1 MKRLIILALAC
12 VWLLTGCSG
21 WASGEYVS
29 VEPHPT
35 QAQIN
40 QETPESVKD
49 FSALCAALKNMIHN
63 NSLSGK
69 ISVEKYDRAA
79 LEKDIP
85 RAIDHIMST
94 DAIAAYAVE
103 SISYELGNMGS
114 RRAVRISIAY
124 HPNRSDTRRMPS
136 FGDME
141 QANELI
147 YQALDNCDAGTVF
160 QVESYW
166 DTDFALLVESYAEE
180 YPQRVMEQPK
190 VIAHIYPEAGEHR
203 VVELVFTYQTNRESL
218 RQMQEYVKPVFQAS
232 KLNVVGEET
241 QSSRF
246 SRMYNFLAE
255 RNTIQLDA
263 SITPAYSLLRYG
275 VGDSKSF
282 ALVFAAMCRNADL
295 ECRVV
300 SGTKDGQPH
309 FWNMICQDGA
319 YYHVDILRNNPSQ
332 ELVRYTDSEMVGYVW
347 DFDDYPA
354 CAHPKTNN
362 LQEEQK

>member
-1 MKRLIILALAC
+1 M
-12 VWLLTGCSG
+12 
-21 WASGEYVS
+21 
-29 VEPHPT
+29 
-35 QAQIN
+35 
-40 QETPESVKD
+40 
-49 FSALCAALKNMIHN
+49 CAALKNMIHS

-69 ISVEKYDRAA
+69 ISVGKYDSKA
-79 LEKDIP
+79 LEKDLP
-85 RAIDHIMST
+85 RAIDHIMRT
-94 DAIAAYAVE
+94 DAIAAYAVD

-114 RRAVRISIAY
+114 RRAVRVSIAY

-136 FGDME
+136 FQDMD

-147 YQALDNCDAGTVF
+147 YQALDNCDAGIVF
-160 QVESYW
+160 QVESYG
-166 DTDFALLVESYAEE
+166 DTDFALLVQTYAEE

-190 VIAHIYPEAGEHR
+190 VIAHIYPQAGEHR

-218 RQMQEYVKPVFQAS
+218 RQMKEYVAPVFKAS
-232 KLNVVGEET
+232 RLNVVGEET

-246 SRMYNFLAE
+246 SRMYSFLAE
-255 RNTIQLDA
+255 RNAIQLDT

-282 ALVFAAMCRNADL
+282 ALVFAAMCRNANL
-295 ECRVV
+295 ECLVV
-300 SGTKDGQPH
+300 SGTKDGQSH
-309 FWNMICQDGA
+309 FWNMICQDGV

-332 ELVRYTDSEMVGYVW
+332 ELVRYTDSEMTGYVW

-354 CAHPKTNN
+354 CDQPQPNN

>member
-1 MKRLIILALAC
+1 M
-12 VWLLTGCSG
+12 
-21 WASGEYVS
+21 S

-35 QAQIN
+35 QAKSD

-49 FSALCAALKNMIHN
+49 YNGLCRALRNMIY
-63 NSLSGK
+63 SKDTSGK
-69 ISVEKYDRAA
+69 VYVANYDSKKLEQDLTRAF
-79 LEKDIP
+79 
-85 RAIDHIMST
+85 DHVLST
-94 DAIAAYAVE
+94 DAIAAYAVDTL
-103 SISYELGNMGS
+103 SYELGGIGG
-114 RRAVRISIAY
+114 RKAVRISIAY
-124 HPNRSDTRRMPS
+124 HPNRSDIRSMPS
-136 FGDME
+136 FQDMD

-147 YQALDNCDAGTVF
+147 FQALDDCDPGVAF
-160 QVESYW
+160 QVEYYG
-166 DTDFALLVESYAEE
+166 DTDFALLVQSYAEE
-180 YPQRVMEQPK
+180 FPQRVMEQPR
-190 VIAHIYPEAGEHR
+190 VTANLYPASGEHR

-232 KLNVVGEET
+232 RLNVVGEET

-246 SRMYNFLAE
+246 SRMYSFLAE
-255 RNTIQLDA
+255 RNAIQLDA

-282 ALVFAAMCRNADL
+282 AMVFAAMCRNANL

-309 FWNMICQDGA
+309 FWNMICQDGV

-354 CAHPKTNN
+354 CAHPETNN